1 MSLLAVGTVVMVT
14 PRQIKWLDG
23 TVSEAKP
30 PFKAKVVGYD
40 MGGTK
45 YEVAREIWPDHFSSV
60 VEWVFLGQV
69 EEVTE

>member
-1 MSLLAVGTVVMVT
+1 MRLLAVGTVVTVS

-23 TVSEAKP
+23 TVSEPKP
-30 PFKAKVVGYD
+30 PFKAKVAGYD
-40 MGGTK
+40 MGRTK
-45 YEVAREIWPDHFSSV
+45 YEVVREIWPGHFSSV